1 MTTRADP
8 NLLFEIKEYGAVGI
22 EKCFNCGSCTAT
34 CPLADDKHLF
44 PRDMIRF
51 TQLGLKDRILQRTD
65 AWQCYYCGDCSQSC
79 PRGAEP
85 AETMMAIRRWLI
97 GQYDTTGHA
106 AKLFTSTRAILFAIL
121 RSVGINLVLLFLLH
135 AFGVARLVTDR
146 MELNTVFPVMW
157 IWAAVLVHFS
167 FLGARVINNMVT
179 MTRHVLKEELQ
190 AKKISISLFL
200 SEFKNFVVHF
210 MTQKRWREC
219 DENRSAWLKH
229 LLFMSG
235 YVTMLILIVP
245 FLWWFQTD
253 NIYPIFHPQRW
264 LGYYAAIVL
273 IGYSVDSLIGRM
285 RKQEQKHRFS
295 HPSDWM
301 FPALILFGAVSGIL
315 VHIFRYLGNG
325 NVTLVW
331 PTYILYLVHV
341 LAMVAMLDT
350 EVGVGKWMHMMY
362 RPLAQYLEAIKK
374 KIEQPSEEL
383 AGAVVRSD

>member
-1 MTTRADP
+1 MVTRADP
-8 NLLFEIKEYGAVGI
+8 NLLSEIKEFGAVGI
-22 EKCFNCGSCTAT
+22 EKCFNCGTCTAT
-34 CPLADDKHLF
+34 CPLADNKHLF

-51 TQLGLKDRILQRTD
+51 AQLGLKERILQSTD
-65 AWQCYYCGDCSQSC
+65 AWQCYYCGDCSKSC

-106 AKLFTSTRAILFAIL
+106 AKLFTSNWAILFAIL
-121 RSVGINLVLLFLLH
+121 RSVVISLTLLLLLH
-135 AFGVARLVTDR
+135 AFGIAHLVTDR
-146 MELNTVFPVMW
+146 MELNAVFPVLW

-167 FLGARVINNMVT
+167 FLGARVMKNIAT
-179 MTRHVLKEELQ
+179 MTRYILKEELHE
-190 AKKISISLFL
+190 KKISISLFL
-200 SEFKNFVVHF
+200 SEFKDFLIHF
-210 MTQKRWREC
+210 MTQKKWRDC
-219 DENRSAWLKH
+219 GENKSGWLKH

-235 YVTMLILIVP
+235 YITMLVLIVP

-253 NIYPIFHPQRW
+253 NLYPVFHPQRW
-264 LGYYAAIVL
+264 LGYYATIML
-273 IGYSVDSLIGRM
+273 IGYSVDSLIGRIK
-285 RKQEQKHRFS
+285 KQEQKHRFS

-315 VHIFRYLGNG
+315 VHIFRYLGTG

-362 RPLAQYLEAIKK
+362 RPLAQYLEAVKK
-374 KIEQPSEEL
+374 GVEQPSEEL
-383 AGAVVRSD
+383 VSVLVR